1 MSQHFASTARW
12 LLLLCLTSASFALA
26 AHGLTGPALI
36 WPVAILVLAKGS
48 IVIDHFMG
56 LRGVGGPWRAAVLGW
71 LLLLVG
77 LLAYSFTLNYPAPA
91 G

>member
-1 MSQHFASTARW
+1 MPRHFATTARW
-12 LLLLCLTSASFALA
+12 LFLLCLTGTSFALA
-26 AHGLTGPALI
+26 AHGLTGQALI
-36 WPVAILVLAKGS
+36 WPVALLVLLKGG

-56 LRGVGGPWRAAVLGW
+56 LRSVGGLWRAAVLGW

-77 LLAYSFTLNYPAPA
+77 LLAYSFTLNYPATA